1 MICIEL
7 ICFDSKVDIVYILKN
22 NNLQLLGEVKCF
34 GASEFASFMKR
45 WYALSWFVL
54 IRKLI
59 NGLRLKKINRK
70 LWKMFDFLV
79 LVTKVEPR
87 ADPKTPT
94 FFSP

>member
-1 MICIEL
+1 MLKFISLSMEFALFGEMICIEL
-7 ICFDSKVDIVYILKN
+7 ICFDSKVDIVYVLKK

-59 NGLRLKKINRK
+59 GLRLKKKTSKI
-70 LWKMFDFLV
+70 
-79 LVTKVEPR
+79 VENV
-87 ADPKTPT
+87 
-94 FFSP
+94 